1 MTNAMTDIV
10 VSPVTLDDLS
20 KLQQI
25 GKQTFHETFAET
37 NTEKDMQ
44 EYLRK
49 SFSDE
54 QVTSELTNS
63 ESAFY
68 FATLDNRV
76 IGYLKLNFGQAQTEI
91 NDPNS
96 LEIERIY
103 VLKEFQGRKVGQLLY
118 NQALAVARA
127 KNAEYLWLGVWE
139 KNEKAIQFYK
149 KNGFEQ
155 FDQHM
160 FVLGTD
166 EQIDLMMRLK
176 LQ

>member
-1 MTNAMTDIV
+1 MTDIV
-10 VSPVTLDDLS
+10 VTPVTLDDLS

-37 NTEKDMQ
+37 NTEEDMQ

-118 NQALAVARA
+118 NKALSVARER
-127 KNAEYLWLGVWE
+127 NFEYLWLGVWE
-139 KNEKAIQFYK
+139 KNEKAIHFYK
-149 KNGFEQ
+149 KNGFET
-155 FDQHM
+155 FDQHV

>member
-1 MTNAMTDIV
+1 MTDIV
-10 VSPVTLDDLS
+10 VTPVTLDDLS

-37 NTEKDMQ
+37 NTEEDMQ

-118 NQALAVARA
+118 NKALSVARER
-127 KNAEYLWLGVWE
+127 NFEYLWLGVWE

-155 FDQHM
+155 FDQHV